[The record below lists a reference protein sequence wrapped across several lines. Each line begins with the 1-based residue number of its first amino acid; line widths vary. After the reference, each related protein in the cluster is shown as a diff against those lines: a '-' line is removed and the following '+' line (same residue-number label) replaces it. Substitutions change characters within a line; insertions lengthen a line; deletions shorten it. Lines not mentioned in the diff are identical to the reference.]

1 MQVNFL
7 TGGRGGDLG
16 MEVELVD
23 VDALV
28 PGEGG
33 VPRPRLQP
41 DPALVLELA
50 SLHVLAELG
59 SALC

>member
-1 MQVNFL
+1 MQI
-7 TGGRGGDLG
+7 
-16 MEVELVD
+16 ELVD

-28 PGEGG
+28 PGERG
-33 VPRPRLQP
+33 VPRPRLES

-59 SALC
+59 SAL